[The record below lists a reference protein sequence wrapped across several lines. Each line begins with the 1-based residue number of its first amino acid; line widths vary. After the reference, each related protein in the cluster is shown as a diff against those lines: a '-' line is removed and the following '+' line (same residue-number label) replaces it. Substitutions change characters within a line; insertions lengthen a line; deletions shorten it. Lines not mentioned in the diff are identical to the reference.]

1 MDPEL
6 SDLASPDSKV
16 LRDKMHEL
24 RRART
29 DSWGIY
35 SPPGEKYLNYEYK
48 KQNIDISSR
57 YCSIQA
63 PYVQMTNGLSG

>member
-24 RRART
+24 RRTRT

-35 SPPGEKYLNYEYK
+35 SPPGESYMNYELCKISTY
-48 KQNIDISSR
+48 QVDIVAVQ
-57 YCSIQA
+57 SI
-63 PYVQMTNGLSG
+63 

>member
-35 SPPGEKYLNYEYK
+35 SPPGEKYLKYELCKISTY
-48 KQNIDISSR
+48 QVDIVAFR
-57 YCSIQA
+57 RH
-63 PYVQMTNGLSG
+63 VQMTNGLSG